1 MSENIVE
8 RVLFTNEE
16 KAFQYRF
23 TINEFRGET
32 YLSIRKYFQDF
43 EGEFVPSKEGASF
56 PLTLESLFNLLD
68 GIMEACSKAEIN
80 EELDA
85 YFKNRAGLSST

>member
-85 YFKNRAGLSST
+85 YFKNRISPSVA